1 MHLSQQSFYNNDFI
15 GLINLSLS
23 IPPVRGAHVIK
34 TVGVVSRLDRK
45 QALQLTTSIVNA
57 LQTRKLQVQLEPS
70 LAKHMKKLDLA
81 TPLEKM
87 KTDLIIT
94 VGGDGTILRT
104 CLKLPKPEPPIL
116 AINMGAR
123 GFLAEVA
130 PKDALSAINQTLKG
144 SYKLET
150 TAKLSS
156 YLGKKRLPDALNE
169 VSITSLAP
177 AKLLKMRIWKDSE
190 LVGDCQSDGAV
201 VASQTGSTG
210 YSLSAGGPVIDP
222 EVQAFVFT
230 PIAPLIVFHPIV
242 FSANSTIHVELQR
255 PKKAVIV
262 IDGHFQTETTPELS
276 RLTIAKSEYASSFVR
291 FTGDFYHRLKGR
303 LLFSEG
309 RRP

>member
-1 MHLSQQSFYNNDFI
+1 VF
-15 GLINLSLS
+15 
-23 IPPVRGAHVIK
+23 K

-45 QALQLTTSIVNA
+45 QALQLASGMSDA
-57 LQTRKLQVQLEPS
+57 LRNKKIQVRLEPS
-70 LAKHMKKLDLA
+70 LARYMKKPELA
-81 TPLEKM
+81 TPLERM

-123 GFLAEVA
+123 GFLAEVE
-130 PKDALSAINQTLKG
+130 PKDALSALNQTLKG
-144 SYKLET
+144 NYKLERT
-150 TAKLSS
+150 TRLSS

-177 AKLLKMRIWKDSE
+177 AKLLKMSIWKDSE

-222 EVQAFVFT
+222 DVQAFVFT
-230 PIAPLIVFHPIV
+230 PIAPLTVFHPIV
-242 FSANSTIHVELQR
+242 FSADSTIHVELQK

-262 IDGHFQTETTPELS
+262 IDGHYQAETSPELS
-276 RLTIAKSEYASSFVR
+276 RITITKSEYESNFIR

-309 RRP
+309 RRS

>member
-1 MHLSQQSFYNNDFI
+1 VF
-15 GLINLSLS
+15 
-23 IPPVRGAHVIK
+23 K
-34 TVGVVSRLDRK
+34 TVGVVSRLDRQ
-45 QALQLTTSIVNA
+45 QAFQLATEIVST
-57 LQTRKLQVQLEPS
+57 LHTRKLKVQLEPS
-70 LAKHMKKLDLA
+70 LAKYLKKPDLS

-94 VGGDGTILRT
+94 IGGDGTILRT

-130 PKDALSAINQTLKG
+130 PNDALSAMNQTLKG
-144 SYKLET
+144 NYKLEH

-156 YLGKKRLPDALNE
+156 HLGKKRLPDALNE

-177 AKLLKMRIWKDSE
+177 AKLLKMRIWKDNE

-201 VASQTGSTG
+201 IASQTGSTG

-222 EVQAFVFT
+222 DVLGFVFT
-230 PIAPLIVFHPIV
+230 PIAPLTVFHPIV
-242 FSANSTIHVELQR
+242 FSSSSTVHVDL
-255 PKKAVIV
+255 KKPRKAIIV

-276 RLTIAKSEYASSFVR
+276 RITIAKSEHESRFIR

-309 RRP
+309 RRS